1 MSSEQDVRF
10 SECGNA
16 WVPIPAWA
24 RFLLDLGYRWPR
36 TDSGRNR
43 VCLVSMP
50 CDSAGAGLVAL
61 GAFVRDLGDA
71 RANDSHSHYDNL
83 KRYANDYLATCGR
96 RDAPGQVC
104 ETSCNP
110 ATVGCGRD
118 ERSTGLLRD
127 ARGGRYRVIEVR
139 NPTTE
144 LPLGSL
150 VCRQPDT
157 KWARRKEADV
167 RTRGKVSGAV
177 SVWLLPPNAKKWTI
191 DGDVAT
197 ETPLGEFALPTT
209 IYDGLVSGA
218 EVEERNL
225 RSSYSGLC
233 FAGRAAG
240 EVATRAVLETVRFR
254 SEEDLEYGLPRLL
267 TLRGEREMENLSRLV
282 FFNPRTERM
291 DRVGAQPSLVVADGI
306 DSFRSA
312 LKRFP
317 RADVIGVAHRIE
329 PRERLETLGESV
341 QALMQWYEPDVGL
354 SAKFGVS
361 PRGMDVL
368 ALKRRAV

>member
-1 MSSEQDVRF
+1 MKDERDISF
-10 SECGNA
+10 SECDGA

-24 RFLLDLGYRWPR
+24 RFLIDLGFRWPR

-43 VCLVSMP
+43 VCLISMP

-61 GAFVRDLGDA
+61 GALVRDLGDG
-71 RANDSHSHYDNL
+71 RANDSDSHYDNL

-96 RDAPGQVC
+96 RDGPGQVC

-110 ATVGCGRD
+110 ANVGCGRD
-118 ERSTGLLRD
+118 DRSTGLLRD
-127 ARGGRYRVIEVR
+127 AHGGRYRVIEVR
-139 NPTTE
+139 KPTSDF
-144 LPLGSL
+144 PLGSL
-150 VCRQPDT
+150 FCRQPDT
-157 KWARRKEADV
+157 KRAKTKEADV
-167 RTRGKVSGAV
+167 RTRGKAPGAV
-177 SVWLLPPNAKKWTI
+177 SRLLLPINAKGWTV
-191 DGDVAT
+191 DGDVVIELPSRELAMPT
-197 ETPLGEFALPTT
+197 EL
-209 IYDGLVSGA
+209 YDGLVSGA

-233 FAGRAAG
+233 LAGRTAG
-240 EVATRAVLETVRFR
+240 EAATRAVLETVRFR
-254 SEEDLEYGLPRLL
+254 GEGEIEYGLPRLL
-267 TLRGEREMENLSRLV
+267 TLRGERDMDNLSRLV

-291 DRVGAQPSLVVADGI
+291 DRVGATPSLVVADGI

-329 PRERLETLGESV
+329 PRDRLETLGESV

-354 SAKFGVS
+354 SEEFGVS
-361 PRGMDVL
+361 PRGMEVL
-368 ALKRRAV
+368 AIKRRAK

>member
-1 MSSEQDVRF
+1 MRNERDISF
-10 SECGNA
+10 SECDGA

-24 RFLLDLGYRWPR
+24 RFLLDLGHRWPR

-43 VCLVSMP
+43 VYLISMP

-61 GAFVRDLGDA
+61 GALVRDLGDA
-71 RANDSHSHYDNL
+71 RANDADSHYDNL
-83 KRYANDYLATCGR
+83 KRYANDYLAACGR

-110 ATVGCGRD
+110 AKVRCGRD

-127 ARGGRYRVIEVR
+127 VGGDRYRVIEVR
-139 NPTTE
+139 NPTPE
-144 LPLGSL
+144 FPLGSL
-150 VCRQPDT
+150 FCRQPNT
-157 KWARRKEADV
+157 QRARRKEADV
-167 RTRGKVSGAV
+167 RTRGKASSAV
-177 SVWLLPPNAKKWTI
+177 SRWLLPPAAKEWTI
-191 DGDVAT
+191 DGDVAI
-197 ETPLGEFALPTT
+197 ELPLCEFAIPTEL
-209 IYDGLVSGA
+209 YDGLVSGA
-218 EVEERNL
+218 EVEGRNL

-233 FAGRAAG
+233 LAGRAAG
-240 EVATRAVLETVRFR
+240 EAATRAVLESVRFR
-254 SEEDLEYGLPRLL
+254 SDEKMQYGLPRLL
-267 TLRGEREMENLSRLV
+267 TLRGERDMENLSRLV

-306 DSFRSA
+306 DSFRLA

-354 SAKFGVS
+354 AETLDTP
-361 PRGMDVL
+361 PRGMNVL

>member
-1 MSSEQDVRF
+1 MRIERDISF
-10 SECGNA
+10 SECDGA

-61 GAFVRDLGDA
+61 GALVRDLGDA
-71 RANDSHSHYDNL
+71 RANDTDYQYDNL

-96 RDAPGQVC
+96 RDAPGQIC

-110 ATVGCGRD
+110 ANVGCGRS
-118 ERSTGLLRD
+118 ERCTGLLRD
-127 ARGGRYRVIEVR
+127 ARGDRYRVIEVR
-139 NPTTE
+139 NPTPE
-144 LPLGSL
+144 FPLGSL
-150 VCRQPDT
+150 VCRKPDT
-157 KWARRKEADV
+157 KRARRKEADV
-167 RTRGKVSGAV
+167 RTRGKASGAV
-177 SVWLLPPNAKKWTI
+177 YAWLLPLNAKGWTI
-191 DGDVAT
+191 DGDVPV
-197 ETPLGEFALPTT
+197 ELPLRDFAVSTQV
-209 IYDGLVSGA
+209 YDSLVSSA
-218 EVEERNL
+218 RVKERNL

-233 FAGRAAG
+233 FAGRVAG
-240 EVATRAVLETVRFR
+240 EAATRAVLETVRFR
-254 SEEDLEYGLPRLL
+254 GEEEMQYGLPRLL
-267 TLRGEREMENLSRLV
+267 TLRGERDMENLSRLV

-291 DRVGAQPSLVVADGI
+291 DRVDAQPSLVVADGI

-329 PRERLETLGESV
+329 PRDRLETLGESV
-341 QALMQWYEPDVGL
+341 QALMQWYEQDVGL
-354 SAKFGVS
+354 AEALDAP

-368 ALKRRAV
+368 ALKRRAI

>member
-1 MSSEQDVRF
+1 M
-10 SECGNA
+10 
-16 WVPIPAWA
+16 
-24 RFLLDLGYRWPR
+24 
-36 TDSGRNR
+36 
-43 VCLVSMP
+43 
-50 CDSAGAGLVAL
+50 
-61 GAFVRDLGDA
+61 
-71 RANDSHSHYDNL
+71 
-83 KRYANDYLATCGR
+83 
-96 RDAPGQVC
+96 
-104 ETSCNP
+104 
-110 ATVGCGRD
+110 
-118 ERSTGLLRD
+118 
-127 ARGGRYRVIEVR
+127 IEVR